1 MLIILFHSL
10 PGENS
15 FSIRT
20 KFLGCEAIVFHPWHW
35 PTYFSNLDVRLSL
48 LSTRYGKS
56 SLIFP
61 VVLLPLCEG
70 KGRLTSDYSSSETRI
85 FEIVSFQANSRAL
98 FHNQVLWRVWFP
110 ILDWVRLLARKE
122 ELCHRRLESNKRKT
136 SSTERLLVRHK
147 KRNIII
153 IVGTA
158 KSTCNCY

>member
-1 MLIILFHSL
+1 MVHQFPTAAVLAEPGKNEKRRVLIILFHSL
-10 PGENS
+10 PGENY

-35 PTYFSNLDVRLSL
+35 PTYFSNLDARLSL

-61 VVLLPLCEG
+61 VVLLPLREG

-122 ELCHRRLESNKRKT
+122 ELP
-136 SSTERLLVRHK
+136 ST
-147 KRNIII
+147 
-153 IVGTA
+153 VGV
-158 KSTCNCY
+158 K